1 MEKETLND
9 LFNNL
14 PVYTKRKFEIITKEG
29 EYYNINQEKISE
41 LALLLDNAD
50 HKLIARCNECDD
62 EYPFS
67 YACQKI
73 DVRGYEDSS
82 LSLYLGH
89 DGSARYGVPVYGSS
103 WSYSKTTQ
111 TKKPITFNE
120 EQFFLLYTFKCS
132 RNGNHIYAMFLF
144 IKVFHGSVEIIKVG
158 QNPSQL
164 LIQGYDF
171 DEYRKVL
178 KSFNAYEDYKK
189 AEICRRNDCAVG
201 AYAYLRRVFE
211 FMINSFLPK
220 DMDIKAKMEDK
231 LKVCIDKI
239 YPEIQKYVK
248 NVYKILSES
257 IHLLDEGQSKEYYT
271 TLKAFIDMQL
281 EYMKTER
288 EKEQKLKKY
297 STDLAHISDEV
308 FNPKNI
314 KN

>member
-14 PVYTKRKFEIITKEG
+14 PVYTKREFEIITKEG

-67 YACQKI
+67 YTCKKI
-73 DVRGYEDSS
+73 DVKGQNDSS
-82 LSLYLGH
+82 LSFNLGR
-89 DGSARYGVPVYGSS
+89 DEFVSYGVPIYGSNR
-103 WSYSKTTQ
+103 SYSKNTQ
-111 TKKPITFNE
+111 TKIFIASIE

-132 RNGNHIYAMFLF
+132 RNENHIYSMLLF

-178 KSFNAYEDYKK
+178 ESFNVYEDYKK

-220 DMDIKAKMEDK
+220 DMDIKTKMEDK
-231 LKVCIDKI
+231 IKACKDKI
-239 YPEIQKYVK
+239 YPEIQNYVK

-271 TLKAFIDMQL
+271 TLKALIDMQL
-281 EYMKTER
+281 EFMKTER
-288 EKEQKLKKY
+288 EKKKKLEKY

-308 FNPKNI
+308 FNPK
-314 KN
+314 K

>member
-29 EYYNINQEKISE
+29 EFFKIDREKISE
-41 LALLLDNAD
+41 IALLLDNAD
-50 HKLIARCNECDD
+50 HKLIARCNKCDD

-67 YACQKI
+67 YTCKKI
-73 DVRGYEDSS
+73 DLNGDDCNLLFE
-82 LSLYLGH
+82 LGNAEH
-89 DGSARYGVPVYGSS
+89 EWYGIPVYGLNRY
-103 WSYSKTTQ
+103 YSKATQ
-111 TKKPITFNE
+111 TKNPITFNE
-120 EQFFLLYTFKCS
+120 EQFFFLYTFKCS
-132 RNGNHIYAMFLF
+132 RNEKHIYTMLLF

-164 LIQGYDF
+164 SIQGYDF

-178 KSFNAYEDYKK
+178 ESFNAYADYKK

-220 DMDIKAKMEDK
+220 DMDIKTKMEDK
-231 LKVCIDKI
+231 INACKDKI
-239 YPEIQKYVK
+239 FPEIQQYVK

-271 TLKAFIDMQL
+271 TLKALIDMQL
-281 EYMKTER
+281 EFMKTEL
-288 EKEQKLKKY
+288 EKKKKLEKY
-297 STDLAHISDEV
+297 SKDLAHISDEV
-308 FNPKNI
+308 FNSK
-314 KN
+314 K